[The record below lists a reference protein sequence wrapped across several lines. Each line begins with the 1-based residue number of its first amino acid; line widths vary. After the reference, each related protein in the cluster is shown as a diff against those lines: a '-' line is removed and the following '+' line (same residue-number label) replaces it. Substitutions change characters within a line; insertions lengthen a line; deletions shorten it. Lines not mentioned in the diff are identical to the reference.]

1 VQGRRGGAAVSA
13 TSANGARRPA
23 RLVRLRRALLR
34 MPVFAKLLIAN
45 AAVVVLVAVTGA
57 LVAVELTATGARP
70 AAQLIALIA
79 AWGVVVSV
87 VVNGVILWL
96 ALLPLKKLEQTAWRV
111 QAGDLDARVEPSELA
126 DRNVERIVQ
135 TFNAMLDSAV
145 AYRERLRDVA
155 ARASTAAEEERKR
168 LAREL
173 HDGTAQVLAGLRVR
187 LRVARAT
194 DDPEVRE
201 AQLEQ
206 VSREIGTAIEEVRR
220 MAKGLRPP
228 ALDVLGI
235 GPAIE
240 SYARSLA
247 EAADLRLDLRIEP
260 VAAALTPDIELSLYR
275 ILQEAL
281 SNVVRHSGASAV
293 RIRLGRSG
301 ADVELTIEDDGA
313 GFDVDAELA
322 DRNRGLGLFGMQER
336 AAYVGGSVYIVSTP
350 GRGTTVAVAVP
361 SAEASRY
368 A

>member
-1 VQGRRGGAAVSA
+1 MAKQGAAVSEA
-13 TSANGARRPA
+13 RGDGARPA
-23 RLVRLRRALLR
+23 PQHVTLRRALLR
-34 MPVFAKLLIAN
+34 IPLFAKLLIAN
-45 AAVVVLVAVTGA
+45 AAVVAIVAVTGA
-57 LVAVELTATGARP
+57 LVAVDLTAAGAPP
-70 AAQLIALIA
+70 AAYVVALIA
-79 AWGVVVSV
+79 AWGVIVTVL
-87 VVNGVILWL
+87 VNGVILWL
-96 ALLPLKKLEQTAWRV
+96 ALRPLKKLEQTAWRV
-111 QAGDLDARVEPSELA
+111 QAGDLHARVETSELA
-126 DRNVERIVQ
+126 DRNFERIVQ

-145 AYRERLRDVA
+145 AYRQRLREVA

-187 LRVARAT
+187 LRLARAT

-206 VSREIGTAIEEVRR
+206 VSREIGEAIEEVRR

-228 ALDVLGI
+228 ALDVLGV

-240 SYARSLA
+240 SYARSLT
-247 EAADLRLDLRIEP
+247 EAADLRLDLDIAP
-260 VAAALTPDIELSLYR
+260 VDAALAPDVELSLYR

-281 SNVVRHSGASAV
+281 SNVVRHSGASTV
-293 RIRLGRSG
+293 TIRLGRNG
-301 ADVELTIEDDGA
+301 GDVELAIEDDGA

-336 AAYVGGSVYIVSTP
+336 AAYVGGTVNIVSTP
-350 GRGTTVAVAVP
+350 GRGTTVAVTVP